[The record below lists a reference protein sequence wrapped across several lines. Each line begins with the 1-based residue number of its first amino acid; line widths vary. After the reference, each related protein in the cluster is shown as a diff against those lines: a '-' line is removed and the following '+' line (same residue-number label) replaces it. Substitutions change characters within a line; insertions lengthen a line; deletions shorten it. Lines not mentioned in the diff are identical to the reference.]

1 MIITSLLDTDLYKLT
16 MQHFAFNN
24 FPNTIVEY
32 TFKNRNEDIDLRP
45 FKDEIIEE
53 IMGLG
58 ALQFEGDEID
68 YLRNIGFFNDAFLDF
83 LKYFQ
88 LNPSRQVEV
97 FDGSDNL
104 EIKVTGTWLDTILFE
119 VPVLAIVN
127 EVYFRNVSTL
137 NPEEATVALERSL
150 ENITKSPELKFAEF
164 GTRRRYSK
172 IWQKQILEKIQKSK
186 YCRQNNLVGTSNV
199 FYAKEFNIK
208 PIGTM
213 AHEYIEFFQGIVAL
227 KESQKIALDLWIKQ
241 YRGALGI
248 ALSDTLGT
256 DAFLRDFDL
265 YFAKLYDG
273 LRQDSGDP
281 FEWGEK
287 VIKHYKDLGI
297 DPKSKTL
304 VFSDG
309 LTLGKAVELDL
320 YFKGKASVSF
330 GIGTHLTNNIPGYK
344 ALNIVM
350 KMTKSNGQPVAKI
363 SDSPGKGMCKNE
375 TYLAWLKEV
384 FEIEV

>member
-32 TFKNRNEDIDLRP
+32 TFKNRNEDVDLRP
-45 FKDEIIEE
+45 YKDEIIEE
-53 IMGLG
+53 VMQLDK
-58 ALQFEGDEID
+58 LQFTEDEVA
-68 YLRNIGFFNDAFLDF
+68 YLKGLGFFNDAFLNF

-88 LNPSRQVEV
+88 LNPSKHVEIC
-97 FDGSDNL
+97 DGSNNL
-104 EIKVTGTWLDTILFE
+104 EIKITGTWLDTILFE

-127 EVYFRNVSTL
+127 EVYFRNVSML
-137 NPEEATVALERSL
+137 NKEEATVVLEDSL
-150 ENITKSPELKFAEF
+150 ENISKSPELNFAEF

-172 IWQKQILEKIQKSK
+172 IWQREVLEKIQASQF
-186 YCRQNNLVGTSNV
+186 CRNNNLVGTSNV
-199 FYAKEFNIK
+199 YYAKEFNIK

-213 AHEYIEFFQGIVAL
+213 AHEYIEFFQGTVAL
-227 KESQKIALDLWIKQ
+227 KESQKTALDLWIKQ
-241 YRGALGI
+241 YRGSLGI
-248 ALSDTLGT
+248 ALSDTLGI

-281 FEWGEK
+281 YEWGEK
-287 VIKHYKDLGI
+287 VINHYKQLGI

-320 YFKGKASVSF
+320 YFKGKTNVSF
-330 GIGTHLTNNIPGYK
+330 GIGTHLTNNIPGHD

-375 TYLAWLKEV
+375 TYLAWLKVV
-384 FEIEV
+384 FEIDA

>member
-24 FPNTIVEY
+24 YPNTIVEY
-32 TFKNRNEDIDLRP
+32 TFKNRTEDVDLRP
-45 FKDEIIEE
+45 FKAEIIDEVMQLE
-53 IMGLG
+53 R
-58 ALQFEGDEID
+58 LQFAEEEVA
-68 YLRNIGFFNDAFLDF
+68 YLKNLGFFNDAFLDF
-83 LKYFQ
+83 LKHFQ
-88 LNPSRQVEV
+88 LNPSRHVEIY
-97 FDGSDNL
+97 DGSNNL
-104 EIKVTGTWLDTILFE
+104 EIKITGTWLDTILFE

-127 EVYFRNVSTL
+127 EVYFRNESTL
-137 NPEEATVALERSL
+137 NPEEATAVLKNSL
-150 ENITKSPELKFAEF
+150 KNIEKSPELKFAEF

-172 IWQKQILEKIQKSK
+172 VWQKKVLENIQVSQF
-186 YCRQNNLVGTSNV
+186 CQSNNLVGTSNV
-199 FYAKEFNIK
+199 HYAKEFNIK

-213 AHEYIEFFQGIVAL
+213 AHEFIEFFQGIVAL
-227 KESQKIALDLWIKQ
+227 KESQKTALDLWIKQ
-241 YRGALGI
+241 YRGSLGI

-287 VIKHYKDLGI
+287 VIKHYKNLGI

-309 LTLGKAVELDL
+309 LTLNKAAELDL
-320 YFKGKASVSF
+320 YFKDKADVSF

-384 FEIEV
+384 FEIEA

>member
-1 MIITSLLDTDLYKLT
+1 MIISSLLDTDLYKLT
-16 MQHFAFNN
+16 MQSFAFNN
-24 FPNTIVEY
+24 FPNTTVEY
-32 TFKNRNEDIDLRP
+32 TFKNRNTDVDLRP
-45 FKDEIIEE
+45 FKDEIINEVT
-53 IMGLG
+53 M
-58 ALQFEGDEID
+58 LQELRFKKDEID
-68 YLRNIGFFNDAFLDF
+68 YLKDLGFFNNAYLDF
-83 LKYFQ
+83 LKYFK
-88 LNPSRQVEV
+88 LNPRKNIKIYAG
-97 FDGSDNL
+97 DNNL
-104 EIKVTGTWLDTILFE
+104 EIKITGTWIDTILFE

-127 EVYFRNVSTL
+127 EVYFRNVSKL
-137 NPEEATVALERSL
+137 NKPEAISALEESL
-150 ENITKSPELKFAEF
+150 KNLKNAPYLKFAEF

-172 IWQKQILEKIQKSK
+172 VWQKQIIAEILSSRF
-186 YCRQNNLVGTSNV
+186 CVNNNLVGTSNIY
-199 FYAKEFNIK
+199 YAKEFNIK

-213 AHEYIEFFQGIVAL
+213 AHEFIEFFQGIVAL
-227 KESQKIALDLWIKQ
+227 KESQKTALDMWIKQ
-241 YRGALGI
+241 YRGCLGI

-287 VIKHYKDLGI
+287 VIQHYEKLGI
-297 DPKSKTL
+297 DPKTKTL

-309 LTLGKAVELDL
+309 LTIKKAVEINN
-320 YFKGKASVSF
+320 YFNEKTIVSF
-330 GIGTHLTNNIPGYK
+330 GIGTHLSNNIPGYK

-363 SDSPGKGMCKNE
+363 SDSPGKGMCKND

-384 FEIEV
+384 FEIKS